1 MYKSKGTKQQCIGDT
16 SNIQTTMPAVRCSKR
31 WKRECLAAR
40 RSCTWKI
47 GKGCRINRSI
57 AGGRTRVVCYC
68 LFGSNIEATAVGHD
82 GMSHKIKLYL
92 LGLDCNMRRIPKEFA
107 VIAYISRSIWDG
119 AQTVLEKMVSVY
131 TPRLL
136 ISVVE
141 CRHSLVG
148 NYSGTL
154 WRFLPLFDR
163 RWRVVL
169 VRDLDDM
176 FTMSPALKVW
186 MHAPRMPLFHRQ
198 IVYPGTAEI
207 RDTDSKHVRVPGD
220 EYAWSAG
227 WIGRRNNKGAFCGMD
242 KALQSMRRHLQR
254 DKGYCTDE
262 RWLLKAAGEGLFGFK
277 QTWPWHSTVHKISEI
292 SARLDLPFEND
303 EDAAWIALLRRY
315 KTLVVDRISVSHC
328 VTHMNDP
335 FY

>member
-1 MYKSKGTKQQCIGDT
+1 M
-16 SNIQTTMPAVRCSKR
+16 
-31 WKRECLAAR
+31 
-40 RSCTWKI
+40 
-47 GKGCRINRSI
+47 NRSI
-57 AGGRTRVVCYC
+57 AGGRTQVVCYC
-68 LFGSNIEATAVGHD
+68 QFGSTIEASAIGHG

-107 VIAYISRSIWDG
+107 VIAYISQSIWEG
-119 AQTVLEKMVSVY
+119 ARLMPEKMVSMY

-136 ISVVE
+136 ISVVR

-148 NYSGTL
+148 NYSGAL
-154 WRFLPLFDR
+154 WQFLPLFDR

-186 MHAPRMPLFHRQ
+186 IHAPRMPLFHRQ
-198 IVYPGTAEI
+198 IVYLGTAEI
-207 RDTDSKHVRVPGD
+207 WDTDPKHVRVLGD

-227 WIGRRNNKGAFCGMD
+227 WIGRRNNQGAFFGIH
-242 KALQSMRRHLQR
+242 KALKSMRRHVQT

-262 RWLLKAAGEGLFGFK
+262 RWLLKAAREGLFGFK

-292 SARLDLPFEND
+292 SARLDLPFENN
-303 EDAAWIALLRRY
+303 EDAAWLALLRRY
-315 KTLVVDRISVSHC
+315 RALPVNRISVLPLMHI
-328 VTHMNDP
+328 D
-335 FY
+335 

>member
-16 SNIQTTMPAVRCSKR
+16 SNIQTTMPAVRCSKH

-47 GKGCRINRSI
+47 GKGCRIYCSI

-68 LFGSNIEATAVGHD
+68 LFGSNIEATAIGHD

-107 VIAYISRSIWDG
+107 VIAYISQSIWDG

-131 TPRLL
+131 TPRLP

-169 VRDLDDM
+169 VRYLDDM
-176 FTMSPALKVW
+176 FTMSRALKVW

-198 IVYPGTAEI
+198 IVYPRTAEI
-207 RDTDSKHVRVPGD
+207 WDTDSKHVRVPGD

-227 WIGRRNNKGAFCGMD
+227 WIGRRNNKGALCGMD
-242 KALQSMRRHLQR
+242 KALQSMRRHLRR

-315 KTLVVDRISVSHC
+315 KTLLVDRISVSHC